1 MANSAGATSDS
12 EVRRGLIR
20 AKMLEMAQTENSSQD
35 ETDANQE
42 PLEEEEEESI
52 LDEVFGAITRAAR
65 ELRKMIGAEKDLDVR
80 DPPLT
85 GPRS

>member
-42 PLEEEEEESI
+42 LLEEEEEESI
-52 LDEVFGAITRAAR
+52 LDEVFGAITRVS
-65 ELRKMIGAEKDLDVR
+65 MAEQKGTTSAV
-80 DPPLT
+80 
-85 GPRS
+85 